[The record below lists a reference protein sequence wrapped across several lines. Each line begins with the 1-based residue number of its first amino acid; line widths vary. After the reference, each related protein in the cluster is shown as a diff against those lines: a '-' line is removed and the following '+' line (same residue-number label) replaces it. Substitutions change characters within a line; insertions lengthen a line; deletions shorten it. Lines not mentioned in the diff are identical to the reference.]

1 MTSLMVG
8 SIYDVSTAISGE
20 YVIGPDVME
29 MPVDR
34 NWWIGSVSH
43 SGAGIDRVDVTN
55 VFVPALNYRMTSQ
68 NGTWS
73 DWVPIATAT
82 PPEWHDA
89 PLEAGWAKTADV
101 KYGKDGSGKGYLVG
115 VVNKASVPLSSEA
128 ILRLPAGYRP
138 PIQWPVIFTAASS
151 ASATAWSTYGYLRPD
166 GYLRFTGGTLPSGYN
181 LNQGIAFVAE
191 FPTA

>member
-20 YVIGPDVME
+20 YVIGPDVMG

-73 DWVPIATAT
+73 DWVTIATAT
-82 PPEWHDA
+82 PPEEHDL
-89 PLEAGWAKTADV
+89 PLAAGWAHLNTEDPLV
-101 KYGKDGSGKGYLVG
+101 YGKDGTGKVELYGCIIAPTSPTIG
-115 VVNKASVPLSSEA
+115 AVVANF
-128 ILRLPAGYRP
+128 PAGYIPARQVWVMAVGVSGTSY
-138 PIQWPVIFTAASS
+138 PIRIDAIGNMCLWGIAPAASEV
-151 ASATAWSTYGYLRPD
+151 L
-166 GYLRFTGGTLPSGYN
+166 
-181 LNQGIAFVAE
+181 V
-191 FPTA
+191 FPVQHFHAAH